1 MEEPSV
7 LDYLKEKLN
16 PRRWFNHD
24 FPPVMEIVMVKT
36 DELEQPGEGK
46 SMFIVSFFRLIRRL
60 PWRSMLAVLLAL
72 IAQVQFEP
80 PTQIVTWG
88 IIFYVAAGG
97 FMVWALLVKEWQLPE
112 IKIDSVQSIGL
123 GLHTVPL
130 FVFIILLFAAFL
142 AFGGGNFTIL
152 NVFLWMATL
161 AAGLLTFWERD
172 RKVDWR
178 TVFAQVRGWFS
189 GQAASLK
196 LDPWKLL
203 VLAAFLLCAWFHL
216 YHLNQIPVNMTSDH
230 TEKLLDVNGILNGQ
244 TPIYFT
250 NNGGREPI
258 QFYLSA
264 FLVKVFNV
272 TLGFFN
278 LKLTMALAFL
288 LSLVYIYRLGKE
300 AGTRW
305 TGLFFMLLFGFA
317 AWPNMIARVGL
328 RVVLAPV
335 FVAPVLFYFL
345 RGMRTSRRN
354 DFILAG
360 ILLGLGLLGYSAFR
374 MMPFVI
380 VAGILIYLSYH
391 KFSKETRNTWW
402 ALGLLVVFALVMFL
416 PLLRFTVDN
425 PYLVG
430 YRTLTRMT
438 SREVQITGNVF
449 VIFLQN
455 FWNCISMPFWDDGN
469 TWVISVPG
477 RPGLDIISAALYLL
491 GLIVVLFRWLRERS
505 WKDLFLLISI
515 PLLMLPS
522 ILALAFPEENPSLSR
537 AGGAA
542 VPIFLVCAI
551 ALESLLTSLWK
562 RSNRWVAKSFVVVLG
577 CGLIGFSA
585 SQNYTIALEQYPEQN
600 LMNTWNSTQMG
611 EVARDFID
619 LTGEAENVWVVGV
632 PYWVDTRLVAFSA
645 GYIGSDYAIWPKD
658 LESTL
663 AHEGAKLFIAKA
675 DDPESLDRLQEVYPD
690 GFATLH
696 TSDIPG
702 RDFYAYMV
710 LPEE

>member
-16 PRRWFNHD
+16 PRRWFRHD
-24 FPPVMEIVMVKT
+24 LPPPLKPAETQIS
-36 DELEQPGEGK
+36 EPEQPGGVK
-46 SMFIVSFFRLIRRL
+46 TIFMVSFFKLIGRL
-60 PWRSMLAVLLAL
+60 PWRSMLAVVLAL

-80 PTQIVTWG
+80 PTQIATWG
-88 IIFYVAAGG
+88 MIFYIAAGV
-97 FMVWALLVKEWQLPE
+97 FLVWALLVKEWQLPD
-112 IKIDSVQSIGL
+112 IKTESAQSIGL
-123 GLHTVPL
+123 ELRTVPL
-130 FVFIILLFAAFL
+130 FIFIVYIFATFL
-142 AFGGGNFTIL
+142 TFGGGNFTVI
-152 NVFLWMATL
+152 NVMLWMATL
-161 AAGLLTFWERD
+161 ITGLFAFWQRD
-172 RKVDWR
+172 RRLNVRDWIDKIR
-178 TVFAQVRGWFS
+178 SWF
-189 GQAASLK
+189 GGKPAAFHIDS
-196 LDPWKLL
+196 WKLL
-203 VLAAFLLCAWFHL
+203 VLAAFLFCAWFHL
-216 YHLNQIPVNMTSDH
+216 YRLNDIPLNMTSDH
-230 TEKLLDVNGILNGQ
+230 TEKLLDVNNVLNGQ
-244 TPIYFT
+244 TPLYFT
-250 NNGGREPI
+250 NNGGREPM

-264 FLVKVFNV
+264 LLVKFFNV
-272 TLGFFN
+272 SLGFFN

-288 LSLVYIYRLGKE
+288 VSLIYIYRLGRE
-300 AGTRW
+300 VGTRW

-345 RGMRTSRRN
+345 RGLRTTRRN

-380 VAGILIYLSYH
+380 IAGILIYLAYH

-438 SREVQITGNVF
+438 SREVQINGNVF

-469 TWVISVPG
+469 TWVISIPH
-477 RPGLDIISAALYLL
+477 RPGLDIISAALYFL
-491 GLIVVLFRWLRERS
+491 GLIVVIFRWLRERS

-542 VPIFLVCAI
+542 VPIFLICAI

-562 RSNRWVAKSFVVVLG
+562 RSARWAAKGFVVVLG
-577 CGLIGFSA
+577 CVLIGFSA
-585 SQNYTIALEQYPEQN
+585 SQNYDIALKQYPEQN

-611 EVARDFID
+611 EVARDFIN
-619 LTGEAENVWVVGV
+619 LTGEPENVWVVGV

-663 AHEGAKLFIAKA
+663 SHEGAKLFIAKA
-675 DDPESLDRLQEVYPD
+675 DDPESLDRLEEVYPD

-702 RDFYAYMV
+702 RDFYAYVV
-710 LPEE
+710 LPD